1 MNNRTH
7 SPLRVIASDKI
18 NQDKHSRMTEN
29 NHDIDGDKD
38 VVSDRHD
45 LGQMLIRDRS
55 TGSVHANGRRDPG
68 VTGGGEINNGEERRI
83 EDEFKNRDGSSN
95 SRPLREK

>member
-1 MNNRTH
+1 
-7 SPLRVIASDKI
+7 
-18 NQDKHSRMTEN
+18 MTEN
-29 NHDIDGDKD
+29 NQDIDGDRD
-38 VVSDRHD
+38 VVSDRRDRDH
-45 LGQMLIRDRS
+45 MLIRERS
-55 TGSVHANGRRDPG
+55 TGSVHVSGRRDPG